1 MSGPLKKVLKR
12 GDTQK
17 SEILSGILSQAA
29 QLFGRPSDPPN
40 DPDDTPNGPDGPPNG
55 PDGPTNGPDGPSSG
69 PDGPSNGPDGPSNG
83 PDGPPNDPDGPPNG
97 PDSGTGDRRLR
108 PWYLTRGWIM
118 SHLYL

>member
-17 SEILSGILSQAA
+17 SEILSGIWSQAA

-40 DPDDTPNGPDGPPNG
+40 DPDDTPNGPDEPPNG
-55 PDGPTNGPDGPSSG
+55 PDGPPNG
-69 PDGPSNGPDGPSNG
+69 
-83 PDGPPNDPDGPPNG
+83 PDGPPNG